1 MLNNIIVKPL
11 ITEKSMDEAKKG
23 KFTFIVLN
31 SASKRH
37 VKNEVE
43 KIFKVN
49 VLSVS
54 SLIIKGRKKR
64 YGTRRIEVMEPS
76 FKKAIVKLKSGQK
89 IDLFDQGA

>member
-1 MLNNIIVKPL
+1 MDNVIVKAL

-23 KFTFIVLN
+23 KFTFIV
-31 SASKRH
+31 SMKASKRH

-64 YGTRRIEVMEPS
+64 YGTKRIEVNEPS